1 MVPQAEA
8 HSESCKWGEGR
19 GEENSQQQTQQP
31 GQHGNDLLQC
41 LFLTNTA
48 QPVHGATQSSLTS
61 KLYGTG

>member
-41 LFLTNTA
+41 LFLTLL
-48 QPVHGATQSSLTS
+48 SLCTVPC
-61 KLYGTG
+61 KAA